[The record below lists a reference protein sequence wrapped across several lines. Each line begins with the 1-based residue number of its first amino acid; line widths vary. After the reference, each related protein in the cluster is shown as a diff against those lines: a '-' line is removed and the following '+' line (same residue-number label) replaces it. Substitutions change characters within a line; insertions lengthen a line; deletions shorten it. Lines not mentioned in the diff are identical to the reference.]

1 MEHAYNNNIITVN
14 LLEAIRRSEINPV
27 VMICSTSEVY
37 GSVSKKYMPI
47 TEKQKIAPINPYAV
61 TKVYQ
66 DLISQVYQKSFGLN
80 IIITRMFS
88 YTNARRSNLFP
99 KRFCKTNRFM

>member
-1 MEHAYNNNIITVN
+1 
-14 LLEAIRRSEINPV
+14 
-27 VMICSTSEVY
+27 
-37 GSVSKKYMPI
+37 MPI

-66 DLISQVYQKSFGLN
+66 DLISQVYQKSFNLK

-88 YTNARRSNLFP
+88 YTNARRANLFQ
-99 KRFCKTNRFM
+99 KQLLQSR